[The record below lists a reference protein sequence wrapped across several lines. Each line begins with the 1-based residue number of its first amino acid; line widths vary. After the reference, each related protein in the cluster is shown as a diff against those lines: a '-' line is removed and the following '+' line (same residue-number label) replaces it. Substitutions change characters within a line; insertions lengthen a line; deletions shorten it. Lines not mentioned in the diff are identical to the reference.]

1 MSPDTLY
8 VVIVER
14 FNSRRA
20 AIMNKVFS
28 WVEIP
33 VEDIERAAKFYG
45 QLLECEVSITD
56 APPRRMA
63 ILYFEPGKVGG
74 SLLQSPHLKPSDQG
88 VHVYL
93 NAGRGDGLE
102 KMIERV
108 RSLGAEIT
116 LPVTPMG
123 DDGRFAS
130 FKDTEG
136 NILSLFA
143 EHESG
148 N

>member
-1 MSPDTLY
+1 
-8 VVIVER
+8 
-14 FNSRRA
+14 
-20 AIMNKVFS
+20 MNKVFS
-28 WVEIP
+28 WIEIP
-33 VEDIERAAKFYG
+33 VQDIERAARFYG
-45 QLLECEVSITD
+45 QLLEREVTITD

-63 ILYFEPGKVGG
+63 TLYFEPNEVGG
-74 SLLQSPHLKPSDQG
+74 SLLQAPGFEPGNQG

-93 NAGRGDGLE
+93 NAGRGSDLE

-108 RSLGAEIT
+108 RSLGAEIV

-143 EHESG
+143 EH
-148 N
+148 

>member
-1 MSPDTLY
+1 
-8 VVIVER
+8 
-14 FNSRRA
+14 
-20 AIMNKVFS
+20 MNKIFS

-33 VEDIERAAKFYG
+33 VQDIERAAKFYG
-45 QLLECEVSITD
+45 QLLDCEVTITD
-56 APPRRMA
+56 VPPQRMA
-63 ILYFEPGKVGG
+63 TLYFEPNKVGG
-74 SLLQSPHLKPSDQG
+74 SLLQSPYLKPSDQG
-88 VHVYL
+88 VRVYL
-93 NAGRGDGLE
+93 NAGRGNDLE
-102 KMIERV
+102 KKIERV
-108 RSLGAEIT
+108 SSLGAEIV

-143 EHESG
+143 E